1 MKGRSNAIAEE
12 IKKKGEF
19 LRREAPFK
27 LKEERD

>member
-1 MKGRSNAIAEE
+1 MKGRSNAKEEE
-12 IKKKGEF
+12 IKRKWEF